1 MTAKGQLLRVLAH
14 KGAMVTFE
22 TVATGK
28 IEDSSEKVFA
38 RMVETE
44 VAR

>member
-1 MTAKGQLLRVLAH
+1 
-14 KGAMVTFE
+14 MVTFE
-22 TVATGK
+22 AIATGN
-28 IEDSSEKVFA
+28 IEESPEKVFA